1 MCENTTG
8 WCFPRKGVLSEFNIH
23 NPWPFAKAG
32 LPFVLI
38 GLGLTFLSIYASVPL
53 VPFFFF
59 ALTLMTIYFFRDPK
73 REPQTGPQ
81 EVVSPADG
89 KVIGIDRLERDES
102 PTGQPCT
109 KISIF
114 MSIFDVHVN
123 RVPFDG
129 IVADISYRPGAFL
142 SADTDK
148 ASSANERNSVT
159 LITPS
164 GAKIVVAQIA
174 GLIAR
179 RISCWIAKGDRVLKG
194 QRFGLI
200 RFGSRVELYLPQE
213 TVINVSLR
221 DRVKAGLTLIGVMK

>member
-1 MCENTTG
+1 
-8 WCFPRKGVLSEFNIH
+8 LSGINIH
-23 NPWPFAKAG
+23 NRWPIARAG
-32 LPFVLI
+32 LPFILV
-38 GLGLTFLSIYASVPL
+38 GLGLTFISLYASVPV

-59 ALTLMTIYFFRDPK
+59 ALTLMTIYFFRDPQRSAK
-73 REPQTGPQ
+73 TGPQ
-81 EVVSPADG
+81 DIVSPADG
-89 KVIGIDRLERDES
+89 KVIGIVRLGKDES

-114 MSIFDVHVN
+114 MSVFDVHVN

-129 IVADISYRPGAFL
+129 MVADISYRPGAFL

-148 ASSANERNSVT
+148 ASSANERNSIT
-159 LITPS
+159 LITAS
-164 GAKIVVAQIA
+164 GEKIGVAQIA

-179 RISCWIAKGDRVLKG
+179 RISCWIAKGDRVCKG

-200 RFGSRVELYLPQE
+200 RFGSRVELYLPGE
-213 TVINVSLR
+213 AIISVSIG